1 MVVLQSAGPD
11 TRVGTPSSRRPS
23 RRRGG
28 RQTGAAVTLLL
39 PWLVGIAVLTLG
51 PMIASLWLSFTD
63 FDLLSNPEFVG
74 TANYERLLE
83 DPRYAKSLG
92 VTATYV
98 GITVPLKTLC
108 ALLIAVV
115 LARGVRLI
123 GLYRAAFYLPSL
135 LGASVAIAI
144 LWRLVFGADGVFN
157 LLLGLVGV
165 EGQSWVSTPDTALF
179 TLIALSVWQF
189 GGPMVIFLAALLQV
203 PIELQEAAAI
213 DGAGPVRRFLTI
225 TVPLITPVIF
235 FNLVLELIHSFQTFT
250 PSYIISGGTGGPA
263 DATLLYSLYLYL
275 EAFAKFRMG
284 YASAMAWVLLLIIGL
299 ITALLFWTSRRWVF
313 YGDEGER

>member
-1 MVVLQSAGPD
+1 MVSLSSAALSARLG
-11 TRVGTPSSRRPS
+11 
-23 RRRGG
+23 RRGG
-28 RQTGAAVTLLL
+28 RVPAGRRVGRHPGAAFTLLS
-39 PWLVGIAVLTLG
+39 PWLIGIVGLTLG
-51 PMIASLWLSFTD
+51 PMIASLVLSFTD
-63 FDLLSNPEFVG
+63 YDLLSAPTFVG
-74 TANYERLLE
+74 GANYARMLD
-83 DPRYAKSLG
+83 DPRLAQSLG
-92 VTATYV
+92 VTSTYV
-98 GITVPLKTLC
+98 AIAVPLKTTC

-123 GLYRAAFYLPSL
+123 GVYRAAFYLPSL

-144 LWRLVFGADGVFN
+144 LWRLVFGSDGIFN
-157 LLLGLVGV
+157 AFLGMFGV

-203 PIELQEAAAI
+203 PAELQEAAAI
-213 DGAGPVRRFLTI
+213 DGAGPVRRFARI

-235 FNLVLELIHSFQTFT
+235 FNLVLEMINSFQTFT

-263 DATLLYSLYLYL
+263 DSTLLYSLYLYL
-275 EAFAKFRMG
+275 EAFTKFRMG

-299 ITALLFWTSRRWVF
+299 VTALLFWTSRRWVF
-313 YGDEGER
+313 YADSGER